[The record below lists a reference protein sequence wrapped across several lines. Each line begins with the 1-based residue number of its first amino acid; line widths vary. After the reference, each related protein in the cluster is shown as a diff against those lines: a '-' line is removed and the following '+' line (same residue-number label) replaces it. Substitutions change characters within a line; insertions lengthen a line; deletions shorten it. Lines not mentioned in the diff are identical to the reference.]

1 MTAIIGGRSQAD
13 VSYDYN
19 RAYLSSRPPGSAI
32 KPLVV
37 YTPLLERGY
46 TADSMVT
53 DKKDPEGPKNA
64 NNSYAGSVS
73 IRTAVEKS
81 INTVAWSKFNELGA
95 ETAMNYLLEMEFT

>member
-1 MTAIIGGRSQAD
+1 

-46 TADSMVT
+46 TAASMVE
-53 DKKDPEGPKNA
+53 DKKVTDGPKNA
-64 NNSYAGSVS
+64 NGQYAGSVS
-73 IRTAVEKS
+73 IRTAVEKIS
-81 INTVAWSKFNELGA
+81 RNNR
-95 ETAMNYLLEMEFT
+95 FTNISLRVF